1 MSILIR
7 LSSLSSPLMICLGK
21 GSAECWLTIDI
32 STCTLFFFS
41 FFFFPAY
48 ARQNQLSQKG
58 KVLKVHGRHSPYV
71 QLQLLGYISPP
82 PSPTQPGEE
91 RKKKKK
97 RKRKSS
103 QSEKDKKKI
112 RKVPRA
118 HDSKVVPNFWPP
130 APLGVGGKLLVAQPP
145 RISLFL
151 LSTHPR
157 QARLPSFS
165 SVLIPPGRSPSF
177 SSLLIFPPCFPSFS
191 HVLMPN
197 PKPRPCFPPFLLC
210 THAERAVVDFLHALA
225 QFHQTSKALFSWSVR
240 GESKILTYP
249 PPQTKKTHARL

>member
-7 LSSLSSPLMICLGK
+7 LSSLSSPLMLCLGK
-21 GSAECWLTIDI
+21 GSAESWLTIDI
-32 STCTLFFFS
+32 STCTLFFF
-41 FFFFPAY
+41 FFFFSAY
-48 ARQNQLSQKG
+48 ADKTSYRKREKYQKSMG
-58 KVLKVHGRHSPYV
+58 AIHPMYNSIIRLHIP
-71 QLQLLGYISPP
+71 PP

-118 HDSKVVPNFWPP
+118 HDSKGVPNFWPP

-145 RISLFL
+145 RLSLFL
-151 LSTHPR
+151 LSTHPP

-165 SVLIPPGRSPSF
+165 SVLIPPPGALPLSPPYSF
-177 SSLLIFPPCFPSFS
+177 SPRFSPLSPLYSCPTPSPARVS
-191 HVLMPN
+191 
-197 PKPRPCFPPFLLC
+197 PPFSSVL
-210 THAERAVVDFLHALA
+210 HAERAVVDFLHALA
-225 QFHQTSKALFSWSVR
+225 QFHQTSKALFSRSVR